1 MLTKKIK
8 FDDWDGNPREET
20 WYFNLS
26 EAEITEWELSE
37 SGGLSKMIE
46 RISETQDIPALIAL
60 YKELILK
67 TVGKKDAD
75 GRRFRKS
82 EEITREFTETGAYSA
97 LYMELATEADA
108 GAKFVNGLISDKL
121 RAAVAENGG
130 LPNNPNHPALKH

>member
-8 FDDWDGNPREET
+8 FEDWDGNPREET

-46 RISETQDIPALIAL
+46 RISETQDVPALIAL
-60 YKELILK
+60 YKDLILR

-82 EEITREFTETGAYSA
+82 DEIRQEFMETGAYSA

-130 LPNNPNHPALKH
+130 LPANPNHPALKK

>member
-8 FDDWDGNPREET
+8 FEDWDGNPREET

-46 RISETQDIPALIAL
+46 RISETQDVPALIAL
-60 YKELILK
+60 YKDLILR

-82 EEITREFTETGAYSA
+82 DEIRQEFMETGAYSS

-130 LPNNPNHPALKH
+130 LPANPNHPALKH

>member
-60 YKELILK
+60 YKKLILK

-130 LPNNPNHPALKH
+130 LPNNPNHLALKH

>member
-46 RISETQDIPALIAL
+46 RISETQDVPALIAL

-130 LPNNPNHPALKH
+130 LPANPNHPALKH

>member
-20 WYFNLS
+20 WYFALS
-26 EAEITEWELSE
+26 DAEITEWELSE
-37 SGGLSKMIE
+37 SGGLSAMIDK
-46 RISETQDIPALIAL
+46 IKETQDVPALIAL
-60 YKELILK
+60 YKEVILK

-82 EEITREFTETGAYSA
+82 DEIRQEFQETGAYSA
-97 LYMELATEADA
+97 LYMELATDAEA
-108 GAKFVNGLISDKL
+108 GAAFINGLISDKL

-130 LPNNPNHPALKH
+130 LPTDPNHPALKH

>member
-8 FDDWDGNPREET
+8 FEDWDGNPREET

-46 RISETQDIPALIAL
+46 RISETQDVPALIAL
-60 YKELILK
+60 YKDLILR

-82 EEITREFTETGAYSA
+82 DEIRQEFMETGAYSA